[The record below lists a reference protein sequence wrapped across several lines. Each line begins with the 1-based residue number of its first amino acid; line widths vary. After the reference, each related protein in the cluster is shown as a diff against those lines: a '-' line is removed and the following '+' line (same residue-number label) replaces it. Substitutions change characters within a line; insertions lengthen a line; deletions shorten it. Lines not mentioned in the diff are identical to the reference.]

1 MANGN
6 NNLNPDPS
14 EFARS
19 REELNK
25 LRDQYNKFAREEAEN
40 NASALDYA
48 RTLNAEL
55 RDSLGVKQRLTD
67 QEKTLRN
74 LGNEVV
80 KAVQQNVIELGNA
93 GKINREIAKAQSL
106 QNKLVT
112 EITSIAGDLNE
123 QQTIYAQQL
132 ADTYST
138 HQDIT
143 KELQNAQE
151 AQKEQQKLVADLESK
166 AKSIGVF
173 SEEESERLQDQLKA
187 QKNNLDELT
196 RVVGKKQQAVNLG
209 DEVILGL
216 QKELNLEGKIDAQTA
231 NRLAALLAMKN
242 AHQNNI
248 SELQEEEQIQRKIED
263 RMGVTGALV
272 KGTGALMERLG
283 MRSGIFHKAMEDAQ
297 SEMQKLA
304 EESERVD
311 PATGKIVRDA
321 SKLQI
326 MFKGLSELSK
336 GFGKALFDPLTIITA
351 IVSKAFELNSAS
363 TKLQR
368 LTGQNAGIQA
378 AHNSSLAS
386 GAQVMTLMAEMTE
399 RTGVAAAAMFSSEDL
414 GRLAEAQNLLGLSS
428 EQASNLG
435 MFSKV
440 SGTSIQGYKEELV
453 ASVNE
458 FNAMNDSAVAHGVV
472 MKDVLD
478 ASADV
483 SMSLGGNPKKI
494 AAAATAARKLGLDL
508 AKINQIADGLLDFES
523 SIESELEAQLLTGKN
538 INLGK
543 ARELALNN
551 DLEGVA
557 KELAKNGASAAEFA
571 NMNRIQQE
579 SMAKALGMSR
589 EEMGKML
596 INQEGQKNLSKEQ
609 RAAMRGV
616 TLEQLEQMEASESLQ
631 LAFSKIAEPLASILN
646 TLAPIVTMIA
656 KAVAFVAPI
665 APYLLAAY
673 GASKLLGGGFIN
685 IAASAGNLS
694 KSLMDKGKGVMGFF
708 TNFKSNM
715 SSVKSGIKDF
725 ANVARGALTGNVKS
739 KAGDLYSVLS
749 PQGKMILTKGGTRL
763 NPLEKLKEKA
773 TEDTKKLADS
783 TKGVK
788 PGAGEGP
795 KGFLKGLGDGLAS
808 IGKQFGNVVKGAL
821 ALGIAGLALG
831 VSFALALKM
840 VKDVDPAQMLAF
852 AGSLSMLGLTL
863 AILGKVG
870 GSIIQG
876 ALAMGILGVALIPAA
891 YAFSLL
897 EGIKPGQMF
906 AFAGALTLLGL
917 AAAGLGFLFPF
928 IALGAGAIALLG
940 ASLLPVAFAFN
951 VLGNSPIES
960 IITKLTGL
968 AMIAPQLLL
977 VGAGLMSIAAG
988 LGMIAIAGIA
998 AIPALS
1004 ALSLF
1009 ALVAAPLAGLA
1020 GLFGDGGDNDEDGFA
1035 RVEAKLD
1042 ELISVVS
1049 QGGNVYLDGDKVGM
1063 TLTKSSSG
1071 LLG

>member
-1 MANGN
+1 MANGD
-6 NNLNPDPS
+6 NLKPDPS

-25 LRDQYNKFAREEAEN
+25 LRDQYNRFARAEAEN

-55 RDSLGVKQRLTD
+55 RDSLGVRQKLSD

-80 KAVQQNVIELGNA
+80 KAVQQNVTELGNA

-112 EITSIAGDLNE
+112 EITSIAGELNE
-123 QQTIYAQQL
+123 KQTANAQLLADSYETQQNLNVELDKAKAAQQE
-132 ADTYST
+132 TK
-138 HQDIT
+138 DIVE
-143 KELQNAQE
+143 ELE
-151 AQKEQQKLVADLESK
+151 TR
-166 AKSIGVF
+166 AKSIGEL
-173 SEEESERLQDQLKA
+173 SEEEATRLQDQLTLH
-187 QKNNLDELT
+187 KNSLDELNRT
-196 RVVGKKQQAVNLG
+196 VKSRELAVQESDNQISNL
-209 DEVILGL
+209 IT
-216 QKELNLEGKIDAQTA
+216 ELDLEGKINSQTA
-231 NRLAALLAMKN
+231 SRLAALVAMKN
-242 AHQNNI
+242 AHAENVVK
-248 SELQEEEQIQRKIED
+248 LQEEEQIQRNIED

-283 MRSGIFHKAMEDAQ
+283 MRSGIFQQAMKDAQ
-297 SEMQKLA
+297 SEMERLA

-311 PATGKIVRDA
+311 ETTGEIVRDA
-321 SKLQI
+321 SKLEI
-326 MFKGLSELSK
+326 MFAGLGKLSS

-351 IVSKAFELNSAS
+351 IVSKAFELNAAS

-378 AHNSSLAS
+378 AHNNSLAS
-386 GAQVMTLMAEMTE
+386 GAQVMGLMAEMTE
-399 RTGVAAAAMFSSEDL
+399 RTGIAAAAMFSSEDL
-414 GRLAEAQNLLGLSS
+414 GRLAEAQNLLGLSA

-453 ASVNE
+453 ESVNN
-458 FNAMNDSAVAHGVV
+458 FNAMNDSAVAHGAV
-472 MKDVLD
+472 MQDVLD
-478 ASADV
+478 ASADI
-483 SMSLGGNPKKI
+483 SMSLGGNPGKI
-494 AAAATAARKLGLDL
+494 AAAASAARKLGLDL
-508 AKINQIADGLLDFES
+508 AKINEIANDLLNFES
-523 SIESELEAQLLTGKN
+523 SIESELEAQLLTGKQ
-538 INLGK
+538 INLSK

-551 DLEGVA
+551 DLEGLA
-557 KELAKNGASAAEFA
+557 NELAKNGASAAEFA
-571 NMNRIQQE
+571 KMNRVQQE

-596 INQEGQKNLSKEQ
+596 INQEGQKNLSDEQ

-646 TLAPIVTMIA
+646 SLAPIVTMIS

-673 GASKLLGGGFIN
+673 GASKLLAGGFIN
-685 IAASAGNLS
+685 IAASAGNLG
-694 KSLMDKGKGVMGFF
+694 KSLMDKGTGVMGFF
-708 TNFKSNM
+708 SNFKSNM
-715 SSVKSGIKDF
+715 SSVKGGIKDF
-725 ANVARGALTGNVKS
+725 VNVARGALTGKVKS

-773 TEDTKKLADS
+773 AADTKKLADS

-808 IGKQFGNVVKGAL
+808 IGQQFGNVVKGAL

-840 VKDVDPAQMLAF
+840 VKDVDPAQMIAF

-863 AILGKVG
+863 ALLGNVSG
-870 GSIIQG
+870 NIING

-891 YAFSLL
+891 YGFSLL
-897 EGIKPGQMF
+897 KDINPGQMF

-917 AAAGLGFLFPF
+917 AAAGLGFLFAP

-940 ASLLPVAFAFN
+940 ASLIPAAFAFN
-951 VLGNSPIES
+951 LLGNTPIES
-960 IITKLTGL
+960 IIQQLTGL
-968 AMIAPQLLL
+968 AMIAPQLML
-977 VGAGLMSIAAG
+977 VGLGLMSIASG

-998 AIPALS
+998 ALPALA
-1004 ALSLF
+1004 ALSTF
-1009 ALVAAPLAGLA
+1009 ALVMTPLVALG
-1020 GLFGDGGDNDEDGFA
+1020 GLFGEGGGEEDDGFA

-1042 ELISVVS
+1042 TLIEVISA
-1049 QGGNVYLDGDKVGM
+1049 GGDVYLDGDKVGM
-1063 TLTKSSSG
+1063 TQAKSISLFS
-1071 LLG
+1071 

>member
-1 MANGN
+1 MANGD
-6 NNLNPDPS
+6 NLNPDPS
-14 EFARS
+14 EFAKS

-25 LRDQYNKFAREEAEN
+25 LRDQYNRFARAEAEN

-55 RDSLGVKQRLTD
+55 RDSLGVKQKLND

-80 KAVQQNVIELGNA
+80 KAVQQNVVELGNA
-93 GKINREIAKAQSL
+93 GKINREISKAQAL

-112 EITSIAGDLNE
+112 EITSIAGDLND
-123 QQTIYAQQL
+123 QQAMYAQQL
-132 ADTYST
+132 ADTYAT

-143 KELQNAQE
+143 RELQNAQD
-151 AQKEQQKLVADLESK
+151 AQTEQQKLVNDLESK
-166 AKSIGVF
+166 VKSIGVF
-173 SEEESERLQDQLKA
+173 SEEESERLQEQLKT
-187 QKNNLDELT
+187 QKNTLDELNRT
-196 RVVGKKQQAVNLG
+196 VEKKQEAVNLG
-209 DEVILGL
+209 DELILGL
-216 QKELNLEGKIDAQTA
+216 QKELNLEGKIDAQKA
-231 NRLAALLAMKN
+231 NRLAALLAMKK
-242 AHQNNI
+242 AHQVNI
-248 SELQEEEQIQRKIED
+248 DELQAEEQIQRKIED

-297 SEMQKLA
+297 TEMQKLA

-326 MFKGLSELSK
+326 MFKGLGELAK

-351 IVSKAFELNSAS
+351 IVGKAFELNSAS

-508 AKINQIADGLLDFES
+508 AKVNQIADGLLDFES
-523 SIESELEAQLLTGKN
+523 SIESELEAQLLTGKQ
-538 INLGK
+538 INLSK

-551 DLEGVA
+551 DLEGLA

-571 NMNRIQQE
+571 KMNRIQQE

-673 GASKLLGGGFIN
+673 GASKLLAGGFVN
-685 IAASAGNLS
+685 IAASAGNLG
-694 KSLMDKGKGVMGFF
+694 KSLMDKKEGVVGFF
-708 TNFKSNM
+708 KNFKSNM
-715 SSVKSGIKDF
+715 AGVKSGFKDF
-725 ANVARGALTGNVKS
+725 VNVARGALTGKVKS

-749 PQGKMILTKGGTRL
+749 PQGKTILTKGGTRL

-863 AILGKVG
+863 ALLGNVG
-870 GSIIQG
+870 GQIIQG

-891 YAFSLL
+891 YGFSLL
-897 EGIKPGQMF
+897 KDINPGQMF

-928 IALGAGAIALLG
+928 IAAGAGAIALLG
-940 ASLLPVAFAFN
+940 ASLIPAAFAFN
-951 VLGNSPIES
+951 LLGNTPIES
-960 IITKLTGL
+960 IIQQLTGL
-968 AMIAPQLLL
+968 AMIAPQLML
-977 VGAGLMSIAAG
+977 VGLGLMSIAAG
-988 LGMIAIAGIA
+988 LGAIAIAGIA
-998 AIPALS
+998 AIPALM
-1004 ALSLF
+1004 ALSGF
-1009 ALVAAPLAGLA
+1009 ALVMAPLAALG
-1020 GLFGDGGDNDEDGFA
+1020 GLFGEGESEDNSMAEIS
-1035 RVEAKLD
+1035 AKLD
-1042 ELISVVS
+1042 TLISVVS
-1049 QGGNVYLDGDKVGM
+1049 AGGNVYLDGNKVGE
-1063 TLTKSSSG
+1063 TQV
-1071 LLG
+1071 LGTYKLS

>member
-1 MANGN
+1 MANG

-25 LRDQYNKFAREEAEN
+25 LRDQYNKFARAEAEN
-40 NASALDYA
+40 NASALDFA

-55 RDSLGVKQRLTD
+55 RDSLGVKQKLND

-93 GKINREIAKAQSL
+93 GKINREITKAQSL

-112 EITSIAGDLNE
+112 EITSIAGELNE
-123 QQTIYAQQL
+123 QQTLYAQQL

-138 HQDIT
+138 HQDIS
-143 KELQNAQE
+143 KELQTAQDI
-151 AQKEQQKLVADLESK
+151 QTEQLKLVADLESK
-166 AKSIGVF
+166 TKSVGVY
-173 SEEESERLQDQLKA
+173 SEEELTRLQEQLKT
-187 QKNNLDELT
+187 QKNVLDDIT
-196 RVVGKKQQAVNLG
+196 RNVEKKQEAVNLG
-209 DEVILGL
+209 DELISGL
-216 QKELNLEGKIDAQTA
+216 QKELNLQGKIDAQTA
-231 NRLAALLAMKN
+231 NRLAALISMKI
-242 AHQNNI
+242 AHQDNI
-248 SELQEEEQIQRKIED
+248 AELQQEEQIQRRIED

-297 SEMQKLA
+297 TEMQKLA

-311 PATGKIVRDA
+311 PATGKIMQNA

-326 MFKGLSELSK
+326 MFKGLSELGK
-336 GFGKALFDPLTIITA
+336 GFGKALFDPFTIITA
-351 IVSKAFELNSAS
+351 IVSKAFELNAAS

-386 GAQVMTLMAEMTE
+386 GAQVMGLMAEMTE
-399 RTGVAAAAMFSSEDL
+399 RTGIAAAAMFSSEDL
-414 GRLAEAQNLLGLSS
+414 GRLAEAQNLLGLSA

-435 MFSKV
+435 MFSKA

-453 ASVNE
+453 ESVNN

-472 MKDVLD
+472 MQDVLN

-483 SMSLGGNPKKI
+483 SMSLGGNPEKLAT
-494 AAAATAARKLGLDL
+494 AAAAARKLGLDL
-508 AKINQIADGLLDFES
+508 AKVNKIADDLMNFES
-523 SIESELEAQLLTGKN
+523 SIESELEAQLLTGKQ
-538 INLGK
+538 INLSK

-551 DLEGVA
+551 DLEGLA
-557 KELAKNGASAAEFA
+557 NELAKNGASAAEFA

-579 SMAKALGMSR
+579 AMAKALGMNR

-596 INQEGQKNLSKEQ
+596 IAQEGQKNLSKEQ

-673 GASKLLGGGFIN
+673 GASKLLAGGFIN
-685 IAASAGNLS
+685 IAASAGNLG

-715 SSVKSGIKDF
+715 SSIKSGIKDF
-725 ANVARGALTGNVKS
+725 ANVARGALTGKVKS
-739 KAGDLYSVLS
+739 KAGDLFSVLS

-783 TKGVK
+783 TGGVK

-831 VSFALALKM
+831 VSFALALRM

-852 AGSLSMLGLTL
+852 AGSLTMLGLTL
-863 AILGKVG
+863 ALLGNVG
-870 GSIIQG
+870 GQIIQG
-876 ALAMGILGVALIPAA
+876 ALAMGILGIALIPAA
-891 YAFSLL
+891 FAFSLL
-897 EGIKPGQMF
+897 ADIKPGQMF

-928 IALGAGAIALLG
+928 IAAGAGAIALLG
-940 ASLLPVAFAFN
+940 ASLIPAAFAFN
-951 VLGNSPIES
+951 LLGNTPIES
-960 IITKLTGL
+960 IIQQLTGL
-968 AMIAPQLLL
+968 AMVAPQLML
-977 VGAGLMSIAAG
+977 VGLGLMSIAAG
-988 LGMIAIAGIA
+988 LGAIAIAGIMA
-998 AIPALS
+998 LPALA
-1004 ALSLF
+1004 ALGTF
-1009 ALVAAPLAGLA
+1009 ALVMTPLMALG
-1020 GLFGDGGDNDEDGFA
+1020 GLFGEGGGEEEDGFA
-1035 RVEAKLD
+1035 RLEEKLD
-1042 ELISVVS
+1042 TLISVVS
-1049 QGGNVYLDGDKVGM
+1049 AGGDVYLDSDKVGR
-1063 TLTKSSSG
+1063 TQAKAFSKLVG
-1071 LLG
+1071 

>member
-25 LRDQYNKFAREEAEN
+25 LRDQYNKFARAEAEN

-55 RDSLGVKQRLTD
+55 RDSLGVKQKLTD

-80 KAVQQNVIELGNA
+80 KAVQQNVVELGNS
-93 GKINREIAKAQSL
+93 GKINREIAKAQAL

-112 EITSIAGDLNE
+112 EITSIAGDLNN
-123 QQTIYAQQL
+123 QQAIYAQQL
-132 ADTYST
+132 ADTYAT

-143 KELQNAQE
+143 RELQNAQD
-151 AQKEQQKLVADLESK
+151 ARTEQQKIVADLESK
-166 AKSIGVF
+166 AKSIGIF
-173 SEEESERLQDQLKA
+173 TEEESKRLQENLKT
-187 QKNNLDELT
+187 QKNNLDELNRT
-196 RVVGKKQQAVNLG
+196 VEKKQEAVNLG
-209 DEVILGL
+209 DELILGL

-231 NRLAALLAMKN
+231 NRLAALLAMKQ

-248 SELQEEEQIQRKIED
+248 SELQTEEQVQRNIED

-311 PATGKIVRDA
+311 PATGKVIRNA
-321 SKLQI
+321 SKLEI
-326 MFKGLSELSK
+326 MFKGIGELAK

-351 IVSKAFELNSAS
+351 IVSKAFELNAAS

-472 MKDVLD
+472 MKDVLN

-483 SMSLGGNPKKI
+483 SMSLGGNPTKI
-494 AAAATAARKLGLDL
+494 AAAASAARKLGLDL
-508 AKINQIADGLLDFES
+508 AKVNQIADGLLDFES
-523 SIESELEAQLLTGKN
+523 SIESELEAQLLTGKQ
-538 INLGK
+538 INLSK

-551 DLEGVA
+551 DLEGLA
-557 KELAKNGASAAEFA
+557 NELAKNGASAAEFA
-571 NMNRIQQE
+571 KMNRIQQE

-673 GASKLLGGGFIN
+673 GASKLLAGGFIN
-685 IAASAGNLS
+685 IAAGAGNLG

-708 TNFKSNM
+708 SNFKSNM
-715 SSVKSGIKDF
+715 AGVKSGFKDF
-725 ANVARGALTGNVKS
+725 VNVARGALTGKVKS

-749 PQGKMILTKGGTRL
+749 PQGKTILTKGGTRL

-863 AILGKVG
+863 ALLGNVSG
-870 GSIIQG
+870 NIISG

-891 YAFSLL
+891 YGFSLL
-897 EGIKPGQMF
+897 KDINPGQMF

-928 IALGAGAIALLG
+928 IAAGAGAIALLG
-940 ASLLPVAFAFN
+940 ASLIPAAFAFN
-951 VLGNSPIES
+951 LLGNTPIES
-960 IITKLTGL
+960 IIQQLTGL
-968 AMIAPQLLL
+968 AMIAPQLML
-977 VGAGLMSIAAG
+977 VGLGLMSIAAG
-988 LGMIAIAGIA
+988 LGAIAIAGIA
-998 AIPALS
+998 AIPALM
-1004 ALSLF
+1004 ALSGF
-1009 ALVAAPLAGLA
+1009 ALVMAPLAALG
-1020 GLFGDGGDNDEDGFA
+1020 GLFGEGESEDNSMAEIS
-1035 RVEAKLD
+1035 AKLD
-1042 ELISVVS
+1042 TLISVVS
-1049 QGGNVYLDGDKVGM
+1049 AGGNVYLDGNKVGEAQV
-1063 TLTKSSSG
+1063 
-1071 LLG
+1071 LGTYKLS